1 MNLLVARLLL
11 RLLKGQHAMALKVDA
26 LNAAVDR
33 NTKAVDALVASH
45 SDPAAQAAVDAA
57 VAALD
62 VASKKAEDAVA
73 PPVAG

>member
-45 SDPAAQAAVDAA
+45 SDPA